1 MSIALQNR
9 VDELERRL
17 AALEE
22 RVGPGPAHVWELTA
36 SGGQPIIEKPKTLT
50 LPEKRKSA

>member
-1 MSIALQNR
+1 MSIQQRQDIEDLK
-9 VDELERRL
+9 RRM

-22 RVGPGPAHVWELTA
+22 RVGPGPVHVWELTA
-36 SGGQPIIEKPKTLT
+36 SGGTPITEKPKTLT

>member
-9 VDELERRL
+9 VDELERRV
-17 AALEE
+17 AALEARD
-22 RVGPGPAHVWELTA
+22 RVPGQVHKDQVVPVVPPEIARA
-36 SGGQPIIEKPKTLT
+36 TLT

>member
-9 VDELERRL
+9 VDELERRV

-36 SGGQPIIEKPKTLT
+36 SGGQPVTEKPKTLT